1 VNEFMKPWLFDI
13 LACPIDK
20 QFPLKLYIFSF
31 ENKPEEFQ
39 SIIDIY
45 KNRDINI
52 IKKEKIIEVF
62 QENNEYFLRD
72 NIVIEKTKL
81 KSYLEL
87 IISSI
92 NEFENVFN
100 NSTNQLSK
108 KSFQIIN
115 SEVKS
120 KILELFKDLK
130 FHHIE
135 DIFPELYFINKIK
148 LEIEIESGILFCS
161 KCNRW
166 YPIID
171 TIPQM
176 LPDKYRDEKKEIEF
190 LESNKNL
197 LDEKF
202 FNQDL
207 KPFNI

>member
-1 VNEFMKPWLFDI
+1 MNEFMNPWLFDI

-20 QFPLKLYIFSF
+20 YFPLKLYIFSF

-176 LPDKYRDEKKEIEF
+176 LPDKYRDERKEIEF

>member
-1 VNEFMKPWLFDI
+1 MKPWLFDI

-176 LPDKYRDEKKEIEF
+176 LPDKYRDERKEIEF

>member
-1 VNEFMKPWLFDI
+1 MKPWLFDI

-20 QFPLKLYIFSF
+20 YFPLKLYIFSF

-176 LPDKYRDEKKEIEF
+176 LPDKYRDERKEIEF